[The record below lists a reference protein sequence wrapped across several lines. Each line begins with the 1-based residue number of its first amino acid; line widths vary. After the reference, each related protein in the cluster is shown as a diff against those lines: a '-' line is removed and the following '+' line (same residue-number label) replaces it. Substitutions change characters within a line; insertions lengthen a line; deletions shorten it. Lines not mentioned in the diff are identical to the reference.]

1 MTRDEELR
9 NFAQNLR
16 VLCRS
21 FNSVADICRRIDI
34 NRQQFNK
41 YLSGQHYPSH
51 RILSQIA
58 RFFSIDERDLFLD
71 TPAFEKLFEGT
82 QFDVTAQLRRS
93 AKYNQFLPY
102 VLRSADALKPFY
114 GVYNRYHNSSIYKGR
129 ILRSVLC
136 LHEKD
141 GIAQYH
147 YVERFPTLDGH
158 RKTAYLFKYYG
169 VALFLDE
176 RIFLIDFEGL
186 QKNEMTFTILMPNY
200 RNALRFL
207 YGLVS
212 GVAAT
217 TFREPFATRVV
228 LDYRGSGQIKKEH
241 MKEATAMLPSDTSIP
256 VEVRSHLTE
265 PGAVV
270 IRGGTFQ

>member
-1 MTRDEELR
+1 MTREEELR

-58 RFFSIDERDLFLD
+58 RFFSIDERELFLD
-71 TPAFEKLFEGT
+71 TPSFEKLFEGV

-93 AKYNQFLPY
+93 VKYNDFLPY
-102 VLRSADALKPFY
+102 VHRSVDALRPFY

-129 ILRSVLC
+129 ILRSILC
-136 LHEKD
+136 LHERD

-147 YVERFPTLDGH
+147 YVERFPALDGS
-158 RKTAYLFKYYG
+158 RRTAYLFKYYG
-169 VALFLDE
+169 VALFLEE

-186 QKNEMTFTILMPNY
+186 QKNEMTFSILMPNY

-217 TFREPFATRVV
+217 PYREPFATRIV
-228 LDYRGSGQIKKEH
+228 LDYRGPGQIKKQH
-241 MKEATAMLPSDTSIP
+241 MKDATAMLPSDTSIP

-270 IRGGTFQ
+270 IRGGAS